1 MVVSLFAFYVLAV
14 PAALAAQPAWSR
26 TILVFGD
33 SLSAGYGLPREKA
46 WAHLLA
52 ERLQQQRIDYT
63 VANASISGE
72 TTLGGLNR
80 INGALTQH
88 KPAIVL
94 LALGANDGLRGLS
107 IDTMRKNLE
116 AIIGACKQAKAQ
128 VLLIGMRMPPN
139 YGNTYA
145 SKFHETFLELAKQH
159 KLPLAPFLMEGFA
172 DKPDWFQADGIHPD
186 TRAQPVMLDTVWKA
200 LQPLLHAPA
209 SGNKNIK

>member
-1 MVVSLFAFYVLAV
+1 MVLLAFATG
-14 PAALAAQPAWSR
+14 AQTATSR

-33 SLSAGYGLPREKA
+33 SLSAGYGLPRDKA
-46 WAHLLA
+46 WPHLLA
-52 ERLQQQRIDYT
+52 ERLKQQRIDYT

-80 INGALTQH
+80 ISSALAQH

-116 AIIGACKQAKAQ
+116 AIINASRKANAQ
-128 VLLIGMRMPPN
+128 VVLIGMRMPPN
-139 YGNTYA
+139 YGNAYA
-145 SKFHETFLELAKQH
+145 GKFHGTFLDIAKQH

-172 DKPDWFQADGIHPD
+172 DKPDWFQADGIHPEA
-186 TRAQPVMLDTVWKA
+186 RAQPVMLDTVWKS
-200 LQPLLHAPA
+200 LQPLLTPQPA
-209 SGNKNIK
+209 KK